1 MTEASGEYR
10 LLVLV
15 VDDNA
20 TNRLVLAKTVELLG
34 GQVMFA
40 ENGAEAVE
48 SGRGGAFDLVLM
60 DIAMPIMDGIEAT
73 RRLRA
78 HGVVTPI
85 IAVTAHMAERDLPG
99 LVETGFNDLIEKP
112 ITVPPIAEAL
122 DYARE
127 FRLAS

>member
-1 MTEASGEYR
+1 MTEASGEHR

-48 SGRGGAFDLVLM
+48 SGRREAFDLVLM

-78 HGVVTPI
+78 HGVSTPI

-127 FRLAS
+127 IRLAS